1 MKLASKAARTASK
14 TQKQTHCQERSMAL
28 HHRARSVRRP
38 PSLTSEKGEVEKAG
52 TKPFD
57 SRDHREIPNEAKS
70 SSVISDFV
78 FANLINST
86 NGSVGRELR
95 TRSGPAGMECRNAKT
110 NPLRGIAEQCPEALR
125 RTSSGSISETRKREN
140 KPIRLEAN

>member
-1 MKLASKAARTASK
+1 
-14 TQKQTHCQERSMAL
+14 MAL

-38 PSLTSEKGEVEKAG
+38 PSLTSERGEVEKAG

-110 NPLRGIAEQCPEALR
+110 NPFEASPSNVLRPCEGPQAARYPIPKTQKQ
-125 RTSSGSISETRKREN
+125 THSSRGELK
-140 KPIRLEAN
+140 ANSRCDGFLSAG